1 MVTTSKESH
10 GACVFVVMSTM
21 STSCELCVVS
31 VCELKIT
38 QEKSNLTSLD
48 TRSQY
53 SYVPHIVDKV
63 YLLRRQP
70 NCTYAARRAG
80 LSFGDVM
87 STGSSGR
94 LFCVPVVLSGPVSGV
109 KDAKSK

>member
-1 MVTTSKESH
+1 M
-10 GACVFVVMSTM
+10 CFVRRKLAKIFCCDFPSVAILRARYNSLIRVV
-21 STSCELCVVS
+21 LCFIWS
-31 VCELKIT
+31 GTL
-38 QEKSNLTSLD
+38 
-48 TRSQY
+48 
-53 SYVPHIVDKV
+53 H
-63 YLLRRQP
+63 
-70 NCTYAARRAG
+70 AG